1 MAPGVH
7 EPTIREH
14 DDELNTLSSTSFIG
28 LVLTQF
34 FGAANDN
41 IFRWFAIGI
50 GKEQQPEHVGTILM
64 AGTACMVAPYL
75 IFAPHA
81 AFFADRYSKRSV
93 IVACKIAEIVIMVL
107 GIMLAWSG
115 QLFWLFS
122 VVFFLGAQS
131 AMYGPAKL
139 GAIPEILKTKHIS
152 SANGIIGL
160 ATVVATALGTVVGNL
175 LSDWTKQGETNLW
188 LAGLI
193 MVGFAAVG
201 IVTSV
206 WIQKLP
212 SNQPDLKFPWNPFR
226 SVIKDLKA
234 LRINKAIFYVAL
246 GSAFFWTLAALA
258 QLNIDQF
265 AAESGTTTQAD
276 VGPLLAVLVV
286 GTAVGCILAGY
297 WSQGH
302 VEMGILPLGATG
314 LAICSFLLFLCP
326 SPIVGT
332 DGNWNFV
339 FFVASFL
346 LFLMGLSAGL
356 FEVPLASFLQH
367 RAPAEKRGTIL
378 AATNFL
384 TFGGILIVSV
394 IFSVLRTPV
403 YEGDVNNVEQV
414 AELEVSPEFSEQVT
428 QRSNQLRADI
438 IAGRKYDSPL
448 EIAKSIASNEEEQT
462 YAFASLLMT
471 QLHQAFTDQNPIDRS
486 EVIDKY
492 PEYTQ
497 LVAEIY
503 FQATNL
509 PLLSSRQIFL
519 LCGVVTI
526 PILFYILYLLP
537 QNSLR
542 FLVWLASET
551 FYRIR
556 VHDREN
562 LPAEG
567 GALLVSNHV
576 SWLDGVLLMLTSSR
590 PVRMLVWG
598 GNFKSEWFRKF
609 VEYHGA
615 ILIDKGPKGIQKA
628 LQKGREAIENGELV
642 CVFAEGGI
650 TRSGQIQGFKPG
662 LLKMVEGTSAPVVP
676 VFIDELWGSIFTFSE
691 GKFFWKLPR
700 SWQTPISIHFGEP
713 IEPPHGIHV
722 IRQAVQQLGAIAFE
736 RRVERVIPP
745 AKTLLRVCKRRLFTS
760 KVADSTGVDLT
771 GGVFLTRI
779 LVLRRLLKRHVLKS
793 RTDEQY
799 VGVLLPPSVAGAA
812 VNGALALDRR
822 IAVNL
827 NYTTSNEVMNHCI
840 GKCGIQSVLTSRRF
854 MEKFDWDLD
863 CEVIYLEDLK
873 DKPTLWDKI
882 SCAFTSFVLP
892 SWLLDRT
899 YGLNKVGPDD
909 TLTVIFTS
917 GSTGVPKGVQLTHAN
932 ISSNVQAIQQ
942 MVHLNRQDVIVGI
955 LPFFH
960 SFGYTVTLWTL
971 FGIDV
976 KSAYHFSPLEPK
988 VIGSLTKKH
997 GGTVILATP
1006 TFLRSYLRRVDKDA
1020 FATLQI
1026 VVAGAEKLPVDLC
1039 ESFEQKF
1046 GVRPVE
1052 GYGATELSPL
1062 VSVNIPPARSI
1073 DNFQID
1079 RKEGTVGRPIPNVA
1093 AKIVDLDTGEAKG
1106 VNEPGML
1113 YITGPNVMKG
1123 YLEQPEET
1131 AEVLSDGWYKTGDV
1145 ALIDEDGFLKIT
1157 GRVSRFS
1164 KIGGEMIPHVRI
1176 EEAIEQILGPGES
1189 EELSIA
1195 VTSVDHPTKGERIV
1209 VVHTPLELSPEDIC
1223 RRLKQAG
1230 LPNLFIPSTESFM
1243 EVEKIPILG
1252 SGKLDL
1258 RELKELATSR
1268 FAANNSTASSQSDSN

>member
-14 DDELNTLSSTSFIG
+14 DDERTNLSSISFIG

-50 GKEQQPEHVGTILM
+50 GKEQHPEYVGSILM

-81 AFFADRYSKRSV
+81 AYFADRYSKRSV
-93 IVACKIAEIVIMVL
+93 IVACKLAEIVIMLL
-107 GIMLAWSG
+107 GICLAWSG
-115 QLFWLFS
+115 HLFWLFS
-122 VVFFLGAQS
+122 VVFLLGAQS

-175 LSDWTKQGETNLW
+175 LSDITHQGETNLW
-188 LAGLI
+188 LAGII

-201 IVTSV
+201 IVTSL
-206 WIQKLP
+206 WIQNLP
-212 SNQPDLKFPWNPFR
+212 INQPVLKFPWDP
-226 SVIKDLKA
+226 IKSTLLDLKA
-234 LRINKAIFYVAL
+234 LRKNKAIFYVAL
-246 GSAFFWTLAALA
+246 GSTFFWTLAALA

-265 AAESGTTTQAD
+265 AAESGTTTQTD

-286 GTAVGCILAGY
+286 GTAVGCVLAGY

-326 SPIVGT
+326 SPIVT
-332 DGNWNFV
+332 PDGSWNFV
-339 FFVASFL
+339 FFVASSL
-346 LFLMGLSAGL
+346 LFLLGISAGL

-384 TFGGILIVSV
+384 TFGGILLISV
-394 IFSVLRTPV
+394 VFSILRWPV
-403 YEGDVNNVEQV
+403 YEGDVRNLDQ
-414 AELEVSPEFSEQVT
+414 
-428 QRSNQLRADI
+428 I
-438 IAGRKYDSPL
+438 GKL
-448 EIAKSIASNEEEQT
+448 EITPQFEEEVGRASTAFRDDLVNGRDYEDPLAAAQRLSSNPAEQSF
-462 YAFASLLMT
+462 AFATLLMT
-471 QLHQAFTDQNPIDRS
+471 QLHHTFSVGDPIDRS
-486 EVIDKY
+486 EVIEKY
-492 PEYTQ
+492 PHQRQ

-519 LCGVVTI
+519 LCGIVTI

-598 GNFKSEWFRKF
+598 GNFKSAWFRRF

-615 ILIDKGPKGIQKA
+615 ILIDKGPKGIQRA
-628 LQKGREAIENGELV
+628 LQVGREAIENGELV

-650 TRSGQIQGFKPG
+650 TRSGQIQGFRPG

-676 VFIDELWGSIFTFSE
+676 VFIDELWGSVFTFSD
-691 GKFFWKLPR
+691 GRFFWKLPR

-713 IEPPHGIHV
+713 IEPPYGIHS
-722 IRQAVQQLGAIAFE
+722 IRQAVQQLGAVAFQ
-736 RRVERVIPP
+736 RRMERVIPP
-745 AKTLLRVCKRRLFTS
+745 AKTMLRICKRRLFGS
-760 KVADSTGVDLT
+760 KVADSVGTDLT

-779 LVLRRLLKRHVLKS
+779 MVLLNLLNRHILKP
-793 RTDEQY
+793 RKEEPY

-812 VNGALALDRR
+812 VNAALALDRR

-840 GKCGIQSVLTSRRF
+840 RQCGIKSVLTSRKF
-854 MEKFDWDLD
+854 MERFDWNLE
-863 CEVIYLEDLK
+863 CEVVYLEDLK
-873 DKPTLWDKI
+873 DKPTLGDKI
-882 SCAFTSFVLP
+882 ISAFKAFVVPSFI
-892 SWLLDRT
+892 LDRV
-899 YGLNKVGPDD
+899 YKLNKIGPND

-917 GSTGVPKGVQLTHAN
+917 GSTGIPKGVQLTHAN
-932 ISSNVQAIQQ
+932 ISSNVQAIEQ
-942 MVHLNRQDVIVGI
+942 MVHLNRSDVIIGI

-971 FGIDV
+971 LGIDV
-976 KSAYHFSPLEPK
+976 KCAYHFSPLEPK
-988 VIGSLTKKH
+988 IIGNLTKKH
-997 GGTVILATP
+997 HGTVILATP
-1006 TFLRSYLRRVDKDA
+1006 TFLRSYLRRVDKDD
-1020 FATLQI
+1020 FASLQI
-1026 VVAGAEKLPVDLC
+1026 VVAGAEKLPMDLC
-1039 ESFEQKF
+1039 EAFEEKF

-1093 AKIVDLDTGEAKG
+1093 AKIIDLDTGEERG
-1106 VNEPGML
+1106 VDEPGML

-1123 YLEQPEET
+1123 YLDMPNET
-1131 AEVLSDGWYKTGDV
+1131 SEVLNSGWYKTGDV

-1176 EEAIEQILGPGES
+1176 EEAITEIIGPDES
-1189 EELSIA
+1189 DELTIA
-1195 VTSVDHPTKGERIV
+1195 VTAVDHPTKGERIV
-1209 VVHTPLELSPEDIC
+1209 VLHTPLSLSPQEIC
-1223 RRLKQAG
+1223 QRLKESG
-1230 LPNLFIPSTESFM
+1230 LPNLFIPSTESFV
-1243 EVEKIPILG
+1243 EVEKIPVLG
-1252 SGKLDL
+1252 TGKLDL
-1258 RELKELATSR
+1258 RELKELAKTR
-1268 FAANNSTASSQSDSN
+1268 FASNGTAAS

>member
-7 EPTIREH
+7 EPTIRQH
-14 DDELNTLSSTSFIG
+14 DDELSGLWSPSFIG

-50 GKEQQPEHVGTILM
+50 GKDKEPESVGWILM

-75 IFAPHA
+75 LFAPHA
-81 AFFADRYSKRSV
+81 AFFADRFSKRSV
-93 IVACKIAEIVIMVL
+93 IVSCKIAEIVIMVL
-107 GIMLAWSG
+107 GIFLAWSG

-122 VVFFLGAQS
+122 VVFLLGAQS

-160 ATVVATALGTVVGNL
+160 ATVCATAMGTIVGNW
-175 LSDWTKQGETNLW
+175 LSDVTDQGTTHLW

-193 MVGFAAVG
+193 MVGFAVVG
-201 IVTSV
+201 IATSV
-206 WIQKLP
+206 WIRQLP
-212 SNQPDLKFPWNPFR
+212 VNQPDMQFPWNPFQ
-226 SVIKDLKA
+226 SVWKDLKV
-234 LRINKAIFYVAL
+234 LKANQAVFYVAL

-265 AAESGTTTQAD
+265 ASESGTTTQTD

-286 GTAVGCILAGY
+286 GTAVGCVLAGY
-297 WSQGH
+297 WSHGH

-314 LAICSFLLFLCP
+314 LAVCSFLLFFTP
-326 SPIVGT
+326 SPIVDAAG
-332 DGNWNFV
+332 DKNF
-339 FFVASFL
+339 FFFLASAL

-384 TFGGILIVSV
+384 TFGGILLVSV
-394 IFSVLRTPV
+394 LFSVLRTNV
-403 YEGDVNNVEQV
+403 YEGNVTNVDQIED
-414 AELEVSPEFSEQVT
+414 LDVSPQFVT
-428 QRSNQLRADI
+428 TVQAASDRLRSDLK
-438 IAGRKYDSPL
+438 AG
-448 EIAKSIASNEEEQT
+448 AKSVDPFALADSLAANEAEQK

-471 QLHQAFTDQNPIDRS
+471 QLHYAFESGNPPDRS
-486 EVIDKY
+486 EFIDRY
-492 PEYTQ
+492 PENRQ

-503 FQATNL
+503 LQATNL
-509 PLLSSRQIFL
+509 PLLTSRQIFL
-519 LCGVVTI
+519 LCGLVTI

-551 FYRIR
+551 FYKIR

-562 LPAEG
+562 LPIDG

-598 GNFKSEWFRKF
+598 GNFKSEWFRRF

-615 ILIDKGPKGIQKA
+615 ILIDKGPKGIQRA
-628 LQKGREAIENGELV
+628 LQEGRQAIENGEIV

-650 TRSGQIQGFKPG
+650 TRSGQIQGFRPG
-662 LLKMVEGTSAPVVP
+662 LLKMVEGTGAPVVP

-691 GKFFWKLPR
+691 GRFFWKIPR
-700 SWQTPISIHFGEP
+700 SWQIPISIHFGEP
-713 IEPPHGIHV
+713 IDPPYGIHQ
-722 IRQAVQQLGAIAFE
+722 IRQAVQQLGALAFQ
-736 RRVERVIPP
+736 RRVDRVVPP
-745 AKTLLRVCKRRLFTS
+745 AKTMLRICKSRLFTS
-760 KVADSTGVDLT
+760 KVADSTGADLT
-771 GGVFLTRI
+771 GGIFLTRM
-779 LVLRRLLKRHVLKS
+779 LVLRRLLNRHILKT
-793 RTDEQY
+793 RTEEPY

-822 IAVNL
+822 ISVNL
-827 NYTTSNEVMNHCI
+827 NYTTSNDVMNYCI
-840 GKCGIQSVLTSRRF
+840 KKCGIQSVLTSRRF
-854 MEKFDWDLD
+854 MEKFDWKLE
-863 CEVIYLEDLK
+863 CNVVYLEDLA
-873 DKPTLWDKI
+873 DKPTLWDKV
-882 SCAFTSFVLP
+882 SGFLTAFVCP
-892 SWLLDRT
+892 SWLMDRF
-899 YGLNKVGPDD
+899 YGLSKIGAND
-909 TLTVIFTS
+909 TMTVIFTS

-942 MVHLNRQDVIVGI
+942 MIHLNRSDVIIGI

-988 VIGSLTKKH
+988 VIGNLTKKH
-997 GGTVILATP
+997 NGTVLLSTP
-1006 TFLRSYLRRVDKDA
+1006 TFLRSYMRRVDKEA
-1020 FATLQI
+1020 FASLQI
-1026 VVAGAEKLPVDLC
+1026 VVAGAEKLPIDLC
-1039 ESFEQKF
+1039 EEFEEKF

-1093 AKIVDLDTGEAKG
+1093 AKIIDLDTGEEKG
-1106 VNEPGML
+1106 VDEPGML
-1113 YITGPNVMKG
+1113 YITGPNVMRG
-1123 YLEQPEET
+1123 YLDMPDET
-1131 AEVLSDGWYKTGDV
+1131 GEVLREGWYKTGDV

-1157 GRVSRFS
+1157 GRISRFS
-1164 KIGGEMIPHVRI
+1164 KIGGEMIPHLRI
-1176 EEAIEQILGPGES
+1176 EEAIESVIGPHES
-1189 EELSIA
+1189 DELAIA
-1195 VTSVDHPTKGERIV
+1195 VTSVDHPSKGERIV
-1209 VVHTPLELSPEDIC
+1209 VVHTTLNLSTDEI
-1223 RRLKQAG
+1223 RQRLKQDG
-1230 LPNLFIPSTESFM
+1230 LPNLFIPASESFIQ
-1243 EVEKIPILG
+1243 VDKIPILG
-1252 SGKLDL
+1252 TGKLDL
-1258 RELKELATSR
+1258 RELKELAKSR
-1268 FAANNSTASSQSDSN
+1268 FSEKGTTA

>member
-1 MAPGVH
+1 MAPSVH

-14 DDELNTLSSTSFIG
+14 DDELNSLSSMSFIG

-50 GKEQQPEHVGTILM
+50 GKEQHPEQVGAILM
-64 AGTACMVAPYL
+64 AGTVCMVAPYL

-93 IVACKIAEIVIMVL
+93 IVSCKIAEIIIMLL

-122 VVFFLGAQS
+122 VVFLLGAQS

-160 ATVVATALGTVVGNL
+160 ATVVATALGTVVGNW
-175 LSDWTKQGETNLW
+175 LSDFTRQGETNLW
-188 LAGLI
+188 VAGMI

-201 IVTSV
+201 IITSV
-206 WIQKLP
+206 WIQRLP

-226 SVIKDLKA
+226 SIIADMKVLKA
-234 LRINKAIFYVAL
+234 NNAIFYVAL
-246 GSAFFWTLAALA
+246 GSTFFWTLAALA

-265 AAESGTTTQAD
+265 ASESGTTTQAD
-276 VGPLLAVLVV
+276 VGPLLAVLVI
-286 GTAVGCILAGY
+286 GTAVGCVLAGY

-326 SPIVGT
+326 SPIVGAS
-332 DGNWNFV
+332 GNWNFV
-339 FFVASFL
+339 FLIASFL
-346 LFLMGLSAGL
+346 LFSLGLSAGL

-384 TFGGILIVSV
+384 TFGGILLVSV

-403 YEGDVNNVEQV
+403 YEGNVENVDQI
-414 AELEVSPEFSEQVT
+414 AALKISPEFAKKVDAASQAF
-428 QRSNQLRADI
+428 RADLV
-438 IAGRKYDSPL
+438 AGREHETPL
-448 EIAKSIASNEEEQT
+448 AIAKQLTSNEDEQR
-462 YAFASLLMT
+462 YAFATLLMT
-471 QLHQAFTDQNPIDRS
+471 QLHQGFVDRAPMDRS

-492 PEYTQ
+492 PDYKQ

-503 FQATNL
+503 FQAANL
-509 PLLSSRQIFL
+509 PLLTSRQIFL
-519 LCGVVTI
+519 LCGLVTI

-598 GNFKSEWFRKF
+598 GNFKSQWFRRF

-615 ILIDKGPKGIQKA
+615 ILIDKGPKGIQRA

-650 TRSGQIQGFKPG
+650 TRSGQIQGFRPG

-676 VFIDELWGSIFTFSE
+676 VYIDELWGSIFSFSE

-700 SWQTPISIHFGEP
+700 GWQTPISIHFGEP
-713 IEPPHGIHV
+713 IEPPHGIHA
-722 IRQAVQQLGAIAFE
+722 IRQAVQQLGALAFE
-736 RRVERVIPP
+736 RRVDRVVPP
-745 AKTLLRVCKRRLFTS
+745 AKTMLRVCKRRLFHS
-760 KVADSTGVDLT
+760 KVADSIGTDLT
-771 GGVFLTRI
+771 GGVLLTRI
-779 LVLRRLLKRHVLKS
+779 LILQKLLNRYVLQPRV
-793 RTDEQY
+793 EEPY
-799 VGVLLPPSVAGAA
+799 VGILLPPSVAAVA
-812 VNGALALDRR
+812 VNAGIALDRR
-822 IAVNL
+822 IGVNL

-840 GKCGIQSVLTSRRF
+840 RQCGIKTVLTSRKF
-854 MEKFDWDLD
+854 MEKFDWQLD
-863 CEVIYLEDLK
+863 CEVVYLEDLR
-873 DKPTLWDKI
+873 DKPTLWDKL
-882 SCAFTSFVLP
+882 SSAFNAYIVP
-892 SWLLDRT
+892 SWILDRV
-899 YGLNKVGPDD
+899 YGLNKIRPND

-942 MVHLNRQDVIVGI
+942 MVHLRRSDVIIGI

-988 VIGSLTKKH
+988 AIGSLTKKH
-997 GGTVILATP
+997 VGTVILATP
-1006 TFLRSYLRRVDKDA
+1006 TFLRSYLRRIDKED
-1020 FATLQI
+1020 FATLEI
-1026 VVAGAEKLPVDLC
+1026 VVAGAEKLPSDLC
-1039 ESFEQKF
+1039 ESFEEKF

-1062 VSVNIPPARSI
+1062 VSVNIPPARSV

-1093 AKIVDLDTGEAKG
+1093 AKILDLETGEEKG

-1123 YLEQPEET
+1123 YLHMPEET
-1131 AEVLSDGWYKTGDV
+1131 DEVLQDNWYKTGDV
-1145 ALIDEDGFLKIT
+1145 ALIDEDGFLMIT
-1157 GRVSRFS
+1157 GRISRFS

-1176 EEAIEQILGPGES
+1176 EEEINQILGDEES
-1189 EELSIA
+1189 DELTVA
-1195 VTSVDHPTKGERIV
+1195 VTAVAHPTKGERLV
-1209 VVHTPLELSPEDIC
+1209 VVHVHLQISPEEIC
-1223 RRLKQAG
+1223 RRLKEAG
-1230 LPNLFIPSTESFM
+1230 LPNLFIPSADSFM
-1243 EVEKIPILG
+1243 EVEKIPVLG

-1258 RELKELATSR
+1258 RHLKQVAESHFTADSS
-1268 FAANNSTASSQSDSN
+1268 AASER

>member
-14 DDELNTLSSTSFIG
+14 DDELNSLTSTSFIG

-93 IVACKIAEIVIMVL
+93 IVACKIAEIVIMIL

-175 LSDWTKQGETNLW
+175 LSDWTHQGETNLW

-193 MVGFAAVG
+193 MVGFAIVG
-201 IVTSV
+201 IGTSL

-212 SNQPDLKFPWNPFR
+212 VNQPGLKFPWNPFR
-226 SVIKDLKA
+226 SVVKDLKA
-234 LRINKAIFYVAL
+234 LKVNSGIFYVAM

-314 LAICSFLLFLCP
+314 LAVCSFLLFLCP
-326 SPIVGT
+326 SPIVGA

-339 FFVASFL
+339 FFIASVL
-346 LFLMGLSAGL
+346 LFLMGTSAGL

-384 TFGGILIVSV
+384 TFGGILLVSV
-394 IFSVLRTPV
+394 IFSILRTPV
-403 YEGDVNNVEQV
+403 YEGDVRNIDQI
-414 AELEVSPEFSEQVT
+414 AQLAVSPEFAEEVT
-428 QRSNQLRADI
+428 ERSTQFRNDI
-438 IAGRKYDSPL
+438 VAGRKNKTPL
-448 EIAKSIASNEEEQT
+448 EIADGISSSDAEKT

-471 QLHQAFTDQNPIDRS
+471 QLHQAFVDQNPIDRS
-486 EVIDKY
+486 EIIDKY
-492 PEYTQ
+492 PDHKQ

-519 LCGVVTI
+519 LCSVVTI

-615 ILIDKGPKGIQKA
+615 ILIDKGPKGIQRA
-628 LQKGREAIENGELV
+628 LQRGREAIENGELV

-662 LLKMVEGTSAPVVP
+662 LLKMVDGTSAPVVP
-676 VFIDELWGSIFTFSE
+676 VFIDELWGSIFSFSE
-691 GKFFWKLPR
+691 GKFFWKIPR
-700 SWQTPISIHFGEP
+700 TWQTPISIHFGEP
-713 IEPPHGIHV
+713 IEPPYGIHV
-722 IRQAVQQLGAIAFE
+722 IRQAVQQLGAVAFQ
-736 RRVERVIPP
+736 RRVDRVIPP
-745 AKTLLRVCKRRLFTS
+745 AKTMLRICKRRLFKS
-760 KVADSTGVDLT
+760 KVADSTGADLS
-771 GGVFLTRI
+771 GGIFLTRI
-779 LVLRRLLKRHVLKS
+779 LVLYRLLNRHVLKP
-793 RTDEQY
+793 RKDEPY
-799 VGVLLPPSVAGAA
+799 VGVLLPPSVGGAA
-812 VNGALALDRR
+812 TNAALALDRR

-827 NYTTSNEVMNHCI
+827 NYTTDNDVMNYCI
-840 GKCGIQSVLTSRRF
+840 KKCGIKSVLTSRKF
-854 MEKFDWDLD
+854 MERFDWDLD
-863 CEVIYLEDLK
+863 CEVVYLEDLK
-873 DKPTLWDKI
+873 DKPTAWDKI
-882 SCAFTSFVLP
+882 SSLFAAYVVP
-892 SWLLDRT
+892 SWIIDRA
-899 YGLNKVGPDD
+899 YGLNKIGPND

-917 GSTGVPKGVQLTHAN
+917 GSTGTPKGVQLTHAN
-932 ISSNVQAIQQ
+932 VSSNVQAIEQV
-942 MVHLNRQDVIVGI
+942 VHLNRKDVIIGI

-971 FGIDV
+971 LGIDV

-988 VIGSLTKKH
+988 VIGKLTKKH
-997 GGTVILATP
+997 GGTAILTTP
-1006 TFLRSYLRRVDKDA
+1006 TFLRSYIRKVEADDFK
-1020 FATLQI
+1020 TLEI

-1039 ESFEQKF
+1039 QSYEEKF

-1052 GYGATELSPL
+1052 GYGCTELSPL

-1093 AKIVDLDTGEAKG
+1093 AKILDLDTGEEKG

-1113 YITGPNVMKG
+1113 WINGPNVMKG
-1123 YLEQPEET
+1123 YLDMPEET
-1131 AEVLSDGWYKTGDV
+1131 DAVLHDGWYKTGDV
-1145 ALIDEDGFLKIT
+1145 AMIDEDGFLKIT
-1157 GRVSRFS
+1157 GRMSRFS

-1176 EEAIEQILGPGES
+1176 EEVILEILGPSES
-1189 EELSIA
+1189 EDLTVA
-1195 VTSVDHPTKGERIV
+1195 VTAVEHPTKGERIV
-1209 VVHTPLELSPEDIC
+1209 VVHTALDKKPEEI
-1223 RRLKQAG
+1223 RQQMKQAG
-1230 LPNLFIPSTESFM
+1230 LPNLYIPSADSFM
-1243 EVEKIPILG
+1243 EVDKIPILG
-1252 SGKLDL
+1252 TGKLDL
-1258 RELKELATSR
+1258 RGLKETANAQFSASGSEATS
-1268 FAANNSTASSQSDSN
+1268 QSESN

>member
-7 EPTIREH
+7 EPTIREQ
-14 DDELNTLSSTSFIG
+14 DDERTTLSSLSFIG

-41 IFRWFAIGI
+41 IFRWFVIGI
-50 GKEQQPEHVGTILM
+50 GKERYPEDVGAILM

-81 AFFADRYSKRSV
+81 AYFADRFSKRSV
-93 IVACKIAEIVIMVL
+93 IVSCKVAEVVIMIIGL
-107 GIMLAWSG
+107 GLALTG
-115 QLFWLFS
+115 QLEWMLS
-122 VVFFLGAQS
+122 VVFMLGAQS

-160 ATVVATALGTVVGNL
+160 ATVVATALGTIVGNL
-175 LSDWTKQGETNLW
+175 LSDYTHQGTTHLW
-188 LAGLI
+188 AAGLI
-193 MVGFAAVG
+193 MVGFALVG
-201 IVTSV
+201 IVTSM
-206 WIQKLP
+206 WIQRLP
-212 SNQPDLKFPWNPFR
+212 VNQPDMKFPWNPFKN
-226 SVIKDLKA
+226 VLKDLKV
-234 LRINKAIFYVAL
+234 LRANQAIFYVAV

-265 AAESGTTTQAD
+265 ASESGATNQTD

-286 GTAVGCILAGY
+286 GTAVGCVLAGY

-314 LAICSFLLFLCP
+314 LAICSFFLFLTP
-326 SPIVGT
+326 ENIVNEAGQQ
-332 DGNWNFV
+332 NFV
-339 FFVASFL
+339 FFFASLL

-356 FEVPLASFLQH
+356 FEVPLAAFLQH

-384 TFGGILIVSV
+384 TFGGILFISV
-394 IFSVLRTPV
+394 VFWGLTERV
-403 YEGDVNNVEQV
+403 YEGSVENIGQI
-414 AELEVSPEFSEQVT
+414 AKLEISPEFKSTVDKEAA
-428 QRSNQLRADI
+428 QLKADLQKDPE
-438 IAGRKYDSPL
+438 ATVEPDA
-448 EIAKSIASNEEEQT
+448 IAKSLSSSEEEQK
-462 YAFASLLMT
+462 YAFASLLLT
-471 QLHQAFTDQNPIDRS
+471 QLQVAFADEKPPEKSKLIDRYPD
-486 EVIDKY
+486 DKR
-492 PEYTQ
+492 
-497 LVAEIY
+497 LVGQV
-503 FQATNL
+503 FLQATKL
-509 PLLSSRQIFL
+509 PILSSRQIFL
-519 LCGVVTI
+519 LCSAVTI

-598 GNFKSEWFRKF
+598 GNFKSEWFRRF

-615 ILIDKGPKGIQKA
+615 ILIDRGPKGIQRA
-628 LQKGREAIENGELV
+628 LQAGREAIENGELV

-650 TRSGQIQGFKPG
+650 TRSGQIQGFRPG

-676 VFIDELWGSIFTFSE
+676 VFIDELWGSVFTFSD
-691 GKFFWKLPR
+691 GRFFWKMPR
-700 SWQTPISIHFGEP
+700 SLQIPISIHFGEP
-713 IEPPHGIHV
+713 IDPPHGIHQ
-722 IRQAVQQLGAIAFE
+722 IRQAVQELGAIAFK
-736 RRVERVIPP
+736 RRVDRVIPP
-745 AKTLLRVCKRRLFTS
+745 AKTMLRICKSRLFGS
-760 KVADSTGVDLT
+760 KVADSTGVDLS
-771 GGVFLTRI
+771 GGIFLTRI
-779 LVLRRLLKRHVLKS
+779 LVLRRLLNRHILKRRKE
-793 RTDEQY
+793 EQY

-822 IAVNL
+822 VAVNL
-827 NYTTSNEVMNHCI
+827 NYTTSNEVMNYCI
-840 GKCGIQSVLTSRRF
+840 KKCGIQSVLTSRKF
-854 MEKFDWDLD
+854 MDKFDWDLD
-863 CEVIYLEDLK
+863 CEVVYLEDLAS
-873 DKPTLWDKI
+873 KPTAWDKI
-882 SCAFTSFVLP
+882 SCLFTAFVTP
-892 SWLLDRT
+892 SWILDRV
-899 YGLNKVGPDD
+899 YGLNKIGPND

-932 ISSNVQAIQQ
+932 VSSNVQAIQQ
-942 MVHLNRQDVIVGI
+942 MIHLNRSDVIIGI

-976 KSAYHFSPLEPK
+976 KLAYHFSPLEPK
-988 VIGSLTKKH
+988 VIGNLTKKH
-997 GGTVILATP
+997 KGTAILVTP
-1006 TFLRSYLRRVDKDA
+1006 TFLRSYLRRVDKEA
-1020 FATLQI
+1020 FATLEI
-1026 VVAGAEKLPVDLC
+1026 VVAGAEKLPGDL
-1039 ESFEQKF
+1039 SDAFEQKF

-1052 GYGATELSPL
+1052 GYGTTELSPL
-1062 VSVNIPPARSI
+1062 VAVNIPPARSI

-1093 AKIVDLDTGEAKG
+1093 ARIVDLDTGEPKG
-1106 VNEPGML
+1106 VNEAGML

-1123 YLEQPEET
+1123 YFDMPKET
-1131 AEVLSDGWYKTGDV
+1131 SEVLQDGWYKTGDV

-1176 EEAIEQILGPGES
+1176 EEAIESIIGPRDN
-1189 EELSIA
+1189 EEEEGLAVA
-1195 VTSVDHPTKGERIV
+1195 VTAVDHPTKGERIV
-1209 VVHTPLELSPEDIC
+1209 VLHTRLDQTPEEIC
-1223 RRLKQAG
+1223 QRLKQSG
-1230 LPNLFIPSTESFM
+1230 LPNLFIPSVDSF
-1243 EVEKIPILG
+1243 VQVDKIPILG
-1252 SGKLDL
+1252 TGKLDL
-1258 RELKELATSR
+1258 RELKELAKSHFSPNGT
-1268 FAANNSTASSQSDSN
+1268 TA